1 MSCLPATSAI
11 RLPTA
16 LEPVKWI
23 IWVPAWLTSRSPI
36 SWSPVTTLNTPAGR
50 PASASSS
57 AISRPPDSGVSGDGL
72 STTAL
77 PSASAGA
84 VTRMPRMSGKFHG
97 VITPTTPTGTRSAML
112 RRLVLWEGRISPTA
126 REVSAAA
133 SYSSLA
139 APPTSYCA
147 LPGIEPV
154 SRTIR
159 SATSSARA
167 CSAAAARRSTAAR
180 SS

>member
-1 MSCLPATSAI
+1 M
-11 RLPTA
+11 
-16 LEPVKWI
+16 
-23 IWVPAWLTSRSPI
+23 
-36 SWSPVTTLNTPAGR
+36 
-50 PASASSS
+50 
-57 AISRPPDSGVSGDGL
+57 
-72 STTAL
+72 L

-84 VTRMPRMSGKFHG
+84 TTRMPRMSGKFHG
-97 VITPTTPTGTRSAML
+97 VIAPTTPIGTRSAML
-112 RRLVLWEGRISPTA
+112 TRVGLCDGRISPTA

-139 APPTSYCA
+139 APPTSYAA

-159 SATSSARA
+159 SVISSARS
-167 CSAAAARRSTAAR
+167 CSATAARRNTAAR

>member
-1 MSCLPATSAI
+1 M
-11 RLPTA
+11 
-16 LEPVKWI
+16 
-23 IWVPAWLTSRSPI
+23 
-36 SWSPVTTLNTPAGR
+36 
-50 PASASSS
+50 
-57 AISRPPDSGVSGDGL
+57 SGVSGEGL

-84 VTRMPRMSGKFHG
+84 TTRMPRMSGKFHG
-97 VITPTTPTGTRSAML
+97 VIAPTTPTGTRSAML
-112 RRLVLWEGRISPTA
+112 TRLVLCDGRISPTA
-126 REVSAAA
+126 RTVSPAA
-133 SYSSLA
+133 SCSSLA

-159 SATSSARA
+159 SAISSARA
-167 CSAAAARRSTAAR
+167 CRAAAAARRMPAR